1 MSNLKGKM
9 SPFIRERRTP
19 ETKPISNFEGSM
31 SPFIWERHAPETKP
45 ISNFEGRNLAFYPG
59 EARSRNEANFKL

>member
-1 MSNLKGKM
+1 
-9 SPFIRERRTP
+9 
-19 ETKPISNFEGSM
+19 M